1 MNNGEAIDLISDIMF
16 AVGGAKYPELWRFVK
31 PLSELSDYIVEA
43 TKLNDDVGNGYN
55 YCPYCGYDMMS
66 TNIKPIQPE
75 VQYLKPGDKVVSGD
89 NSNKNEEC

>member
-16 AVGGAKYPELWRFVK
+16 AVGSAKYPELWRFVK

-43 TKLNDDVGNGYN
+43 TKLNGDVAMDN
-55 YCPYCGYDMMS
+55 YCPSCGYDMRS
-66 TNIKPIQPE
+66 TNFESIQPE